1 MKLIIDIG
9 NTIIKIALF
18 DNKRMLRVADLN
30 VLSDINIRDFLSGD
44 VVSKGILSSVK
55 EIDDQAIK
63 IIKKYNL
70 LLLDENTLIPIKNHY
85 KTPRTL
91 GKDRIAACVGAH
103 LSYPSKNILILDLG
117 TCLTIDYVNQAG
129 EYTGGRISPGLTMRY
144 KALHEFTDKL
154 PLAKIKNKS
163 PFFGDDTNSS
173 INSGVQRG
181 MIAEI
186 DVVIDTFM
194 KEKEDSC
201 VIFTGGDCFFFEKEL
216 KNQIFA
222 NPFLVIEGL
231 KEILDYN
238 A

>member
-18 DNKRMLRVADLN
+18 DNKRMLRVEDLN

-55 EIDDQAIK
+55 QIDDQAIK

-70 LLLDENTLIPIKNHY
+70 LLLDENTLIPIKSHY
-85 KTPRTL
+85 KTPRSL
-91 GKDRIAACVGAH
+91 GKDRIAAAVGAH
-103 LSYPSKNILILDLG
+103 LSYPSKNVLILDLG
-117 TCLTIDYVNQAG
+117 TCLTIDYVNKAG
-129 EYTGGRISPGLTMRY
+129 EYEGGRISPGLTMRY

-154 PLAKIKNKS
+154 PLAKIKTQS

-186 DVVIDTFM
+186 DAVIDAFM

-222 NPFLVIEGL
+222 NPFLVLEGL

-238 A
+238 G

>member
-30 VLSDINIRDFLSGD
+30 VLSDINIRDFLSED
-44 VVSKGILSSVK
+44 IVSKGILSSVK

-70 LLLDENTLIPIKNHY
+70 LLLDENTLIPIKSHY

-91 GKDRIAACVGAH
+91 GKDRIAAAVGAH

-129 EYTGGRISPGLTMRY
+129 EYEGGRISPGLKMRY

-154 PLAKIKNKS
+154 PLAKIK
-163 PFFGDDTNSS
+163 T
-173 INSGVQRG
+173 
-181 MIAEI
+181 
-186 DVVIDTFM
+186 
-194 KEKEDSC
+194 
-201 VIFTGGDCFFFEKEL
+201 
-216 KNQIFA
+216 
-222 NPFLVIEGL
+222 
-231 KEILDYN
+231 
-238 A
+238 

>member
-30 VLSDINIRDFLSGD
+30 VLSDINIRNFLSGD

-70 LLLDENTLIPIKNHY
+70 LLLDENTLIPIKSHY

-91 GKDRIAACVGAH
+91 GKDRIAAAVGAH

-129 EYTGGRISPGLTMRY
+129 EYEGGRISPGLTMRY

-154 PLAKIKNKS
+154 PLAKIKTQS

-186 DVVIDTFM
+186 DAVIDAFM
-194 KEKEDSC
+194 KEKDDFC

-222 NPFLVIEGL
+222 NPFLVLEGL
-231 KEILDYN
+231 REILDYN
-238 A
+238 G